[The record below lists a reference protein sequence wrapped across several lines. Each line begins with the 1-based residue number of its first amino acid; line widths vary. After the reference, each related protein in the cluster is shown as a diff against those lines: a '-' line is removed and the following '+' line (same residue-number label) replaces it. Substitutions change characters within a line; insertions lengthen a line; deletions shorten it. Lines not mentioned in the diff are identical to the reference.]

1 MHERIEMPRVDAC
14 PLRGASERDQNG
26 VREIARVVRNE
37 TQCPVKESLSNRKD
51 QREAPRQAIGAHN
64 VGNDK
69 RAQGRTARK

>member
-1 MHERIEMPRVDAC
+1 MPRVDAC
-14 PLRGASERDQNG
+14 PLRGASERDENRDENG
-26 VREIARVVRNE
+26 VREIARVLRNE

-51 QREAPRQAIGAHN
+51 QREAPRQAMGAHN